1 MGRRTAAGKRVR
13 DLQLSHSHGLLWQF
27 QPKLSSSAM
36 QAWFRNRRRL
46 TDLLGIYERRR
57 FRAIRN
63 RFYDRLWRD
72 AAQEVGAEI
81 AKLPGGLKQIS
92 RGSLRTF
99 VDHSEIMLDSAITSR
114 LLLNKAVTFD
124 MLAAKGVRV
133 PRRQKFGMDSLERAV
148 TFLLENGGPV
158 VVKPADGTG
167 CGHGVTTQITDHF
180 GLQRAARHAAAFNPQ
195 LLVEEQLV
203 GASFRLLYLDGEFI
217 DAVRR
222 DSPVVTGDG
231 RSNIRQLVSA
241 ENERRRTGAAITALS
256 PLMID
261 LECRNTLSAN
271 GLSPATIPAAGQA
284 VIVKLAVNENGAAQ
298 NHIVR
303 EEVHREIVETGSRIA
318 RDFGVGFAGLDVTA
332 SDISKSLVEGGAI
345 FNEINAGPGIHH
357 HYLVSDQS
365 RVAHVAPRILEH
377 LFSTRRGVIEI

>member
-1 MGRRTAAGKRVR
+1 VR
-13 DLQLSHSHGLLWQF
+13 DLQLSHSQSPSWQF
-27 QPKLSSSAM
+27 QSRLQSSAT
-36 QAWFRNRRRL
+36 QVWLRNRRRF
-46 TDLLGIYERRR
+46 TDILGIYERRR

-63 RFYDRLWRD
+63 RFYDQLWQD

-81 AKLPGGLKQIS
+81 ATLPGGLKQVS
-92 RGSLRTF
+92 RGNLRTF
-99 VDHSEIMLDSAITSR
+99 VDHSNIMLDSAIMSR

-124 MLAAKGVRV
+124 MLAAKGLRV
-133 PRRQKFGMDSLERAV
+133 PRRLKFGMVSVERAF
-148 TFLLENGGPV
+148 TFLRENGGPV

-167 CGHGVTTQITDHF
+167 CGHGVTTQITDHY
-180 GLQRAARHAAAFNPQ
+180 GLLNAARHAAAFNTQ

-203 GASFRLLYLDGEFI
+203 GASYRLLFLDGEFI

-241 ENERRRTGAAITALS
+241 ENERRRLSETITALS

-261 LECRNTLSAN
+261 LECRNTLSVK
-271 GLSPATIPAAGQA
+271 GLSPATIPAAEQT
-284 VIVKLAVNENGAAQ
+284 VLVKLAVNENGAAQ

-303 EEVHREIVETGSRIA
+303 DEVHHEIVETGSRIV

-332 SDISKSLVEGGAI
+332 TDISKPLVEGGAI
-345 FNEINAGPGIHH
+345 FNEINVGPGIHH
-357 HYLVSDQS
+357 HYLVSDRS
-365 RVAHVAPRILEH
+365 RIAPVAPRILEH

>member
-1 MGRRTAAGKRVR
+1 MR
-13 DLQLSHSHGLLWQF
+13 DLQLSHSQGLSWQF
-27 QPKLSSSAM
+27 QPKLPSNAM
-36 QAWFRNRRRL
+36 QVWLRNRRRL
-46 TDLLGIYERRR
+46 TDVWGIWERRR

-63 RFYDRLWRD
+63 RFYEKLWRD
-72 AAQEVGAEI
+72 AAHEIGAEI
-81 AKLPGGLKQIS
+81 ASLPGGLKQIS
-92 RGSLRTF
+92 RGNLRTF

-124 MLAAKGVRV
+124 MLAAKGLRV
-133 PRRQKFGMDSLERAV
+133 PKRQKFGMDSLERAI
-148 TFLLENGGPV
+148 TFLRENGGPV

-167 CGHGVTTQITDHF
+167 CGHGVTTRITDRY
-180 GLQRAARHAAAFNPQ
+180 GLVKAARHAAAFHAE

-203 GASFRLLYLDGEFI
+203 GASHRLLYLDGEFI

-231 RSNIRQLVSA
+231 RSTIRQLVSA
-241 ENERRRTGAAITALS
+241 ENERRRSGEAITALS

-261 LECRNTLSAN
+261 LECQNTLSAR
-271 GLSPATIPAAGQA
+271 GLSPATIPAAGLA
-284 VIVKLAVNENGAAQ
+284 VMVKLAVNENGAAQ
-298 NHIVR
+298 NHLVR
-303 EEVHREIVETGSRIA
+303 EDVHPDIVETGSRIV

-332 SDISKSLVEGGAI
+332 TDISLPLAEGGVI

-365 RVAHVAPRILEH
+365 RIANVAPRILEY
-377 LFSTRRGVIEI
+377 LFSSRRGVMEI